1 MLKDI
6 MAQNVTA
13 TVTDEND
20 EFVFAQIDGLTFK
33 LDKSELIKMPKM
45 GSKISGWAYEN
56 EDHELQ
62 LTKNPPKSGID
73 KYAWGTVVKVQR
85 NLGVFVNI
93 GLPNKDVVVSMDDMP
108 AMAELWPA
116 KGDRLMVALSVDD
129 KGRIWGKLAT
139 DSMFHGVSDKADAS
153 MKNKNVTATVYMLKI
168 TGTHVITSD
177 YQLGFIHPSEREVE
191 PRLGEVVNA
200 RVIGINSRGELNLS
214 LKPRA
219 FEAIG
224 DDAQMILAAL
234 QHSQD
239 HVLPYTDKSQPD
251 EIKAYF
257 GISKG
262 AFKRAVGHLMK
273 AGLVHQEDGLLILN
287 DQN

>member
-33 LDKSELIKMPKM
+33 LDKNELIKMPKM

-56 EDHELQ
+56 ENHELQ

-73 KYAWGTVVKVQR
+73 KYAWGTVIKVQR

-139 DSMFHGVSDKADAS
+139 DSMFHGVSDRADTS
-153 MKNKNVTATVYMLKI
+153 MKNKDVAATVYMLKI
-168 TGTHVITSD
+168 TGTHVITND

-200 RVIGINSRGELNLS
+200 RVIGVNDRGELNLS

-219 FEAIG
+219 FEAIS

-234 QHSQD
+234 QHSQA
-239 HVLPYTDKSQPD
+239 HVLPYTDKSSPD

-287 DQN
+287 D

>member
-6 MAQNVTA
+6 MARNVTA

-20 EFVFAQIDGLTFK
+20 DFIFAQVDGLTFK
-33 LDKSELIKMPKM
+33 LDKSDLIKMPRK
-45 GSKISGWAYEN
+45 GSKITGWAYEN
-56 EDHELQ
+56 ENHELQ

-73 KYAWGTVVKVQR
+73 KYAWGEVVKVQR

-93 GLPNKDVVVSMDDMP
+93 GLPNKDVVVSLDDLP
-108 AMAELWPA
+108 AMSELWPE
-116 KGDRLMVALSVDD
+116 KGDRLMIALDVDD
-129 KGRIWGKLAT
+129 KGRIWGKLAS
-139 DSMFHGVSDKADAS
+139 DSMFHGVSNRADAS
-153 MKNKNVTATVYMLKI
+153 MMNKNVTATVYLLKL

-177 YQLGFIHPSEREVE
+177 YQLGFIHPYEREVE
-191 PRLGEVVNA
+191 PRLGEVVKA
-200 RVIGINSRGELNLS
+200 RVIGVNDHGELNLS

-234 QHSQD
+234 QHSRD
-239 HVLPYTDKSQPD
+239 NILPYTDKSDPAD
-251 EIKAYF
+251 IKAYF

-273 AGLVHQEDGLLILN
+273 AGVVHQEDGKLILN
-287 DQN
+287 H